1 MSDIFLSM
9 VLSAQLVVID
19 VTCILPICRTK
30 ESIFRGSVS
39 KILGCEVN
47 SKLRNPIWREDEAEN
62 ATLKMT
68 SRNDSNKEFDLNLKN
83 LGLKTDTTN
92 N

>member
-30 ESIFRGSVS
+30 EP
-39 KILGCEVN
+39 ILGGR
-47 SKLRNPIWREDEAEN
+47 SREYTENKSRLAYIEAESF
-62 ATLKMT
+62 LKFLIFKVKLPI
-68 SRNDSNKEFDLNLKN
+68 DQSNWHKKLPQD
-83 LGLKTDTTN
+83 
-92 N
+92 